1 MLGSMRANKKNQTV
15 IWIILGLLAL
25 GLIGFGGIGA
35 SGGSIRSIGKV
46 GNEDISVDI
55 YAQALNTALSNLSQR
70 MGRTVSADEAQSFG
84 IQSNVLQGL
93 LITAALNNEAGKLGI
108 SIGDEAVRE
117 QLFANRAFQGLDGN
131 FDEESYRFTLER
143 SRLSPSEFDEM
154 LRKDTARGILQ
165 SSVIAGVK
173 SQGTQT
179 MALLAFDR
187 ETRNFTWAELTDAAL
202 DAPIQNPSG
211 THIQSQYA
219 ATPDAYTAALTREIT
234 YAWLTPDMLA
244 DQVNIDD
251 ALVRESYDLQSD
263 RFNKPEKRSIE
274 RIVFG
279 TLEEATTA
287 RNMLDGGTVTFD
299 TLLADR
305 GLTPADVDLGEVTRG
320 GIHKDAAEVVFAAE
334 DTGVIG
340 PVTSSLGP
348 ALFRINAI
356 LSADITS
363 FENARAEIAAELSGE
378 AGRRLVTE
386 LIADI
391 DDMLAAGATI
401 EELATDT
408 DMEMGTISLSTDTTT
423 GIAAYANFRTIANQ
437 AKKSDFPEVSDLA
450 DGGIFALRID
460 AIIQPAIRPLED
472 VKDQVV
478 EDWKRA
484 ETLRQLSAKA
494 EALAT
499 DIDAGASF
507 GSLQTHDEKAVG
519 RAGYIENT
527 PTGMLPQMFQLEA
540 GKTSISEGTNSVFIA
555 RLNQINTFDAETDEN
570 KTLATLVQQQLDTQ
584 VANDL
589 LNAFANALRDDADV
603 VINQEAIAQINSQLT
618 GGY

>member
-35 SGGSIRSIGKV
+35 DGGSIRSIGKV
-46 GNEDISVDI
+46 GNAEISVDT
-55 YAQALNTALSNLSQR
+55 YAQALNTAISNLSQQ
-70 MGRTVSADEAQSFG
+70 MGRTVTADEAQSFG
-84 IQSNVLQGL
+84 IQNNVLQGL
-93 LITAALNNEAGKLGI
+93 MITAALDNEAENLGI
-108 SIGDEAVRE
+108 SIGDEVVRE

-131 FDEESYRFTLER
+131 FDEESYIFALER
-143 SRLSPSEFDEM
+143 SRLTPSEYDDI
-154 LRKDTARGILQ
+154 LRKEAARGILQ

-187 ETRNFTWAELTDAAL
+187 ETRDFTWAELTEAAL
-202 DAPIQNPSG
+202 DAPIQNPMDAQ
-211 THIQSQYA
+211 IQSQYE
-219 ATPDAYTAALTREIT
+219 ATPDAYTAPLTREIT
-234 YAWLTPDMLA
+234 FVWLNPDMLA
-244 DQVNIDD
+244 DQVNIDE
-251 ALVRESYDLQSD
+251 ALIKESYDLQSD
-263 RFNKPEKRSIE
+263 RFNKPEKRSLE

-279 TLEEATTA
+279 TIEEATTA

-305 GLTPADVDLGEVTRG
+305 GLTPADVALGDVVRG
-320 GIHKDAAEVVFAAE
+320 GIHKDAADIVFAAE
-334 DTGVIG
+334 DTGIIG

-356 LSADITS
+356 LNADITS
-363 FENARAEIAAELSGE
+363 FENARAEIAGELSGE
-378 AGRRLVTE
+378 AARRLVSD

-401 EELATDT
+401 EELAADT
-408 DMEMGTISLSTDTTT
+408 DMELGTISFFAGTTT
-423 GIAAYANFRTIANQ
+423 GIAAYDNFRTVASAAQ
-437 AKKSDFPEVSDLA
+437 KTDFPEVNELA
-450 DGGIFALRID
+450 DGGIFALRVD
-460 AIIQPAIRPLED
+460 AIKQPTLRPLTD
-472 VKDQVV
+472 VKDQVT
-478 EDWKRA
+478 EDWMRA
-484 ETLRQLSAKA
+484 ETLRQLTIKA
-494 EALAT
+494 ESLKL

-507 GSLQTHDEKAVG
+507 GSLQTSDEIAVR
-519 RAGYIENT
+519 RAGYIEST
-527 PTGMLPQMFQLEA
+527 PTDMLTKVFQLST
-540 GKTSISEGTNSVFIA
+540 GKTAIATGTNSVFIA
-555 RLNQINTFDAETDEN
+555 RLNQVNTFDAETSEN

-589 LNAFANALRDDADV
+589 LNAFSNALRDDAEV
-603 VINQEAIAQINSQLT
+603 IINQQAITQINSQLT